1 MHVSCHL
8 EGCTPPWSLPV
19 HSPWLDPQWLPF
31 LACLEAAYPNLDQ
44 VAEAC
49 ATKAGLTW
57 SVLQTCANGPEGIA
71 IQAEN
76 EKLTNALNP
85 PHQYVPW
92 CVRADLASLRCSSVA
107 AVDGVV
113 VDALVAIAALS
124 FFAPSVR
131 VP

>member
-1 MHVSCHL
+1 MRTTEMHVSRHL
-8 EGCTPPWSLPV
+8 EGCTPPCSLPV

-31 LACLEAAYPNLDQ
+31 LACLEAAYPSLDQ

-92 CVRADLASLRCSSVA
+92 CVRADLATLRCSSVTV
-107 AVDGVV
+107 VDGGGC
-113 VDALVAIAALS
+113 
-124 FFAPSVR
+124 
-131 VP
+131 